1 MLLTLY
7 LMLALGFSYYVYE
20 KLQNSGLSGDQL
32 ISMLPDNKT
41 RMYLYNNPNTYRFL
55 LITGIILLG
64 LFWPITLI
72 YVISH
77 LDDIDK
83 FGKL

>member
-7 LMLALGFSYYVYE
+7 LMVSLGFSYYVYE

-32 ISMLPDNKT
+32 ISMLPDNDYKSK
-41 RMYLYNNPNTYRFL
+41 LYDNPNMWRWVLTTAIIVIG
-55 LITGIILLG
+55 LI
-64 LFWPITLI
+64 WPITLYKI
-72 YVISH
+72 IKDI
-77 LDDIDK
+77 DDIDK